1 MSYILDA
8 LKKSDSERQQRR
20 GPTLA
25 TVQQPHFFSQ
35 GRSRSSVP
43 LLLGCTFAVLLA
55 VAFGGY
61 RMGYLK
67 FQLPAAGS
75 HPKLSEDQ
83 QADVVQAGVAAE
95 PKLLAA
101 NSSGNARVES
111 AAPEL
116 PAEPARSDALDS
128 LSVPASQEIPE
139 LWQLPAS
146 LREGIP
152 QLDFSLHVYSTQIDQ
167 RSIIINNRMMR
178 EGESVTPQLTLSAIT
193 PDGVV
198 MRYRS
203 AYFRVGIVD
212 GW

>member
-1 MSYILDA
+1 
-8 LKKSDSERQQRR
+8 
-20 GPTLA
+20 
-25 TVQQPHFFSQ
+25 
-35 GRSRSSVP
+35 
-43 LLLGCTFAVLLA
+43 
-55 VAFGGY
+55 
-61 RMGYLK
+61 MGYLK